1 MTKINIED
9 ESLIKTEGIFEKAF
23 KQSSIPMGITNIK
36 DGHFI
41 EVSDAFLDLTGL
53 NRDEIAASTSIGI
66 GIITPDK
73 RSFVLN
79 ELQTKGKVENLE
91 IQVTQEGGECRDG
104 LLNIF
109 KISVGYEEYLVTI
122 FTDITARKYAEKR
135 LQQNEAKY
143 RLLTENMNDIVG
155 IMDLNLKLIF
165 ISPSIE
171 KIAGFTPE
179 ECMLLDPTEM
189 MTPES
194 LAHVAEVM
202 SEELK
207 REQIE
212 GVDSQRT
219 TKLELEYYHKNG
231 STVWMETVASFI
243 RDDTGKII
251 GIHGVS
257 RDIRDRRRAESAL
270 KESEKRFRSLIQKS
284 LDIIIILDGN
294 GFMIYETPSL
304 EYILGYQPGYLIGKL
319 PFEFIHSADLERVAN
334 DLNEVYLKTN
344 PGIPT
349 EFRFRKADGT
359 WVYLEAIGQNLLED
373 PTIKGIVITARD
385 ITERKH
391 AEEELKKHRDHL
403 EDLVKE
409 RTTKL
414 VKAIEQMEKQIEE
427 RKRAEDALRVNEEIF
442 RIHFSLSND
451 VMFTNDEEFRVL
463 SVTPNVERVL
473 GYKPKELIGK
483 SFQELDVLHPDDMG
497 KAADNAK
504 HVLSGGA
511 SRHPIYRFITQD
523 GKTKFGEVSG
533 VPLIKKGQ
541 RTTLISVARDVT
553 ERIEK
558 EQVLMETMERYR
570 THFTLT
576 DDVMFTFDH
585 KLRFNSIS
593 PNVEKVTGYKPEELL
608 GKPAHKL
615 GVFPPEYQ
623 YDAYDEA
630 MHLLSGQ
637 TINSSIYE
645 FITKDGKRKFGEFSS
660 SPLKRDGRVVEVITV
675 AREIT
680 ERIKKEK
687 LLQET
692 EATAQALLNACTDF
706 MVLIDMTGTIIH
718 VNKVASDNLGRSLN
732 ELLGTCIF
740 DYLPNEVAD
749 RRKIYLEQVNSL
761 GHPIR
766 FEDEDRGR
774 LIHSSWFPIYN
785 ELGKVTRIAIHTRD
799 ITELKQTFF
808 KSKL

>member
-615 GVFPPEYQ
+615 GVFPLNISMMLMMKLCIYSQ
-623 YDAYDEA
+623 
-630 MHLLSGQ
+630 GRQ
-637 TINSSIYE
+637 SILP
-645 FITKDGKRKFGEFSS
+645 S
-660 SPLKRDGRVVEVITV
+660 
-675 AREIT
+675 
-680 ERIKKEK
+680 
-687 LLQET
+687 
-692 EATAQALLNACTDF
+692 
-706 MVLIDMTGTIIH
+706 M
-718 VNKVASDNLGRSLN
+718 SL
-732 ELLGTCIF
+732 
-740 DYLPNEVAD
+740 
-749 RRKIYLEQVNSL
+749 
-761 GHPIR
+761 
-766 FEDEDRGR
+766 
-774 LIHSSWFPIYN
+774 
-785 ELGKVTRIAIHTRD
+785 
-799 ITELKQTFF
+799 
-808 KSKL
+808 